1 MSWTALFASPAN
13 HDGYHDPPT
22 FGSNGIISDAMDDAK
37 REVRL
42 LFSPQHHGVRIPSDR
57 RLDDPWMIFSDD
69 RDARE
74 VTLSV
79 TQGLIWCIVGRPL
92 PQVTGSI
99 PVKLAS
105 RRNPPLNERSMG
117 WRSHLISGEGD
128 TPPFS

>member
-1 MSWTALFASPAN
+1 
-13 HDGYHDPPT
+13 
-22 FGSNGIISDAMDDAK
+22 MDDAK
-37 REVRL
+37 REGRAM
-42 LFSPQHHGVRIPSDR
+42 FIAQPHAMRITPSR
-57 RLDDPWMIFSDD
+57 RLDDPWMIVSDD